1 MPRKI
6 NHWRRVKSFQPTT
19 FSQLEPGMV
28 IRFRYNNNKVYDKN
42 PLCLYLW
49 RDRKNKLIHTINLN
63 YMYESKVQK
72 MFAEI
77 DKITSVVEVK
87 GGVHDEEHT
96 KTLLSTRG
104 SDSAKSLYDKVIKS
118 KILPEY
124 DAYRT
129 YKINKIRSVQLI
141 EYDVKGKILK

>member
-1 MPRKI
+1 
-6 NHWRRVKSFQPTT
+6 
-19 FSQLEPGMV
+19 
-28 IRFRYNNNKVYDKN
+28 
-42 PLCLYLW
+42 
-49 RDRKNKLIHTINLN
+49 
-63 YMYESKVQK
+63 MYESKVQK